1 MQQLELIVG
10 LKIMVISDT
19 NSERIMNLIQKVLIH
34 VLGIAGDHEIDPFS
48 LQPISVSPSI
58 PLSRQEAVVL

>member
-1 MQQLELIVG
+1 
-10 LKIMVISDT
+10 MVISDT